1 MVEIIPR
8 PVEEADKWQKTLVY
22 LLIFL
27 VIGLIGVYFLLVN
40 LKKNSEVYVGE
51 LETKLAQG
59 RTDERILLEQ
69 ENLDYKK
76 KIEAISPFLEAHI
89 LGSKFFEF
97 LESNSHPRIFFSRL
111 NLNIEESKAILSG
124 NTDSFST
131 LEQQLSVFNQDFL
144 IENLL
149 LTKASLNK
157 EGRIDFDL
165 EIFLNTTIFKY

>member
-1 MVEIIPR
+1 MVEIMPR
-8 PVEEADKWQKTLVY
+8 PIEEVDKRQRALVY

-27 VIGLIGVYFLLVN
+27 VIVLTGVYFLLGN
-40 LKKNSEVYVGE
+40 LKKSSEVYIME

-59 RTDERILLEQ
+59 RTDERVTLEQ
-69 ENLDYKK
+69 KNLDYKK

-97 LESNSHPRIFFSRL
+97 LESNTHPRIFFSRF
-111 NLNIEESKAILSG
+111 NLNIDESKAILSG
-124 NTDSFST
+124 DADSFST

-157 EGRIDFDL
+157 EGKIDFDL